1 MVEISMARMARGR
14 AHDARPIDGGL
25 AVRLRLR
32 RQPARR
38 SLVAAALALLVGC
51 ANFEARNLPLSAW
64 DPDYGYRPTDL
75 QKTRPL
81 GSVMMMLAFSG
92 GGTRAAALSYGVLR
106 ELRDTQV
113 VVRGERKRLLDEV
126 DLISSVSGGSFTSG
140 YYGLYGDR
148 IFEDFES
155 RFLRRNVA
163 GELTR
168 TLLSPINW
176 FRMLSPS
183 VTRTDLAIRLYDE
196 EIFEGATFSDLDRA
210 DGPFIQINA
219 TDVASGSRFTF
230 FQPQFDLICSDLS
243 RERVARA
250 VAASSA
256 VPVVFEP
263 ITLRNYAG
271 SCGYETPD
279 WLTDAL
285 ADPQASRRRHAV
297 AKVEASYLDAEERPY
312 IHLVDGGVADN
323 LGLRAPM
330 ETVKLIGGARRFREL
345 GVEAPDH
352 IVVVVVD
359 AEVTPRPAFSLQ
371 PSPPSLGALVSAITG
386 SQINRF
392 TFETIALMD
401 ETIQRWARELP
412 VGADREPPQAHMVE
426 LAFDLLEDPA
436 DRAYF
441 NALPTSFDLDDEQVD
456 RLIAVARELMRLS
469 PQYQDLLR
477 ALGGSYPCP
486 ADDGDEL
493 CLSEQ
498 APFGRSPL
506 DGN

>member
-1 MVEISMARMARGR
+1 MTRMARGT
-14 AHDARPIDGGL
+14 APAASLIDGGPTI
-25 AVRLRLR
+25 RLRLR
-32 RQPARR
+32 RQPALR
-38 SLVAAALALLVGC
+38 SLVAAALAILVGC
-51 ANFEARNLPLSAW
+51 ANFGVRNVPLSAW
-64 DPDYGYRPTDL
+64 DPDYGYRATDL

-81 GSVMMMLAFSG
+81 GSVMMVLAFSG

-155 RFLRRNVA
+155 RFLRRNVT

-168 TLLSPINW
+168 ALLNPINW

-196 EIFEGATFSDLDRA
+196 GIFEGATFSDLDRA
-210 DGPFIQINA
+210 GGPFIMINA
-219 TDVASGSRFTF
+219 TDIASGSRFTF

-263 ITLRNYAG
+263 IMLRNYAG

-285 ADPQASRRRHAV
+285 ANPRASRRLHAE
-297 AKVEASYLDAEERPY
+297 AKVEASYLDVEERPY
-312 IHLVDGGVADN
+312 IHMVDGGVADN

-330 ETVKLIGGARRFREL
+330 VTVELMGGARRFREL

-359 AEVTPRPAFSLQ
+359 SEVSPRPLFSLQ
-371 PSPPSLGALVSAITG
+371 SSPPSLTEVVSAISG

-392 TFETIALMD
+392 TFETLALMD
-401 ETIQRWARELP
+401 ERIQRWVRELP
-412 VGADREPPQAHMVE
+412 VGADGEPPQGHLVE

-441 NALPTSFDLDDEQVD
+441 NALPTNFDLDDDQVD
-456 RLIAVARELMRLS
+456 RLIAAARELMRTS

-477 ALGGSYPCP
+477 ELGGSYPCP
-486 ADDGDEL
+486 ADDGDER

-498 APFGRSPL
+498 APFGSSPL

>member
-1 MVEISMARMARGR
+1 VRQS
-14 AHDARPIDGGL
+14 L
-25 AVRLRLR
+25 AAVT
-32 RQPARR
+32 
-38 SLVAAALALLVGC
+38 LALVVGC
-51 ANFEARNLPLSAW
+51 AGFEAQNHRLSAW
-64 DPDYGYRPTDL
+64 DPSYGYRPTDL
-75 QKTRPL
+75 QDSRPL
-81 GSVMMMLAFSG
+81 GSVVMLLAFSG
-92 GGTRAAALSYGVLR
+92 GGTRAAAFSYGVLE

-113 VVRGERKRLLDEV
+113 VVRGEPRRLLDEV
-126 DLISSVSGGSFTSG
+126 DLISSVSGGSFTSA

-155 RFLRRNVA
+155 RFLRRDIA
-163 GELTR
+163 KELTL
-168 TLLSPINW
+168 TLLNPIDW

-196 EIFEGATFSDLDRA
+196 EIFEGATFTDLDRA
-210 DGPFIQINA
+210 HGPFIQINA
-219 TDVASGSRFTF
+219 ADLASGSRFTF

-243 RERVARA
+243 QERVARA

-256 VPVVFEP
+256 VPVVFES

-271 SCGYETPD
+271 SCGYVTPT
-279 WLTDAL
+279 WLTEAL
-285 ADPQASRRRHAV
+285 ADPRASRRRHAV

-330 ETVKLIGGARRFREL
+330 ETVGLIGGARRFREL

-359 AEVTPRPAFSLQ
+359 SEVNPPPAFSLE
-371 PSPPSLGALVSAITG
+371 PSPPSLGALISAITG

-392 TFETIALMD
+392 TFETIELMD

-412 VGADREPPQAHMVE
+412 VGADGEPTQAHVVE
-426 LAFDLLEDPA
+426 LAFDLLESPA

-456 RLIAVARELMRLS
+456 RVIAAARELMRRS
-469 PQYQDLLR
+469 PEYQGLLR
-477 ALGGSYPCP
+477 ALGASETCP
-486 ADDGDEL
+486 PDA
-493 CLSEQ
+493 SEEHCSQ
-498 APFGRSPL
+498 AAAPVQ
-506 DGN
+506 